1 MADVEMAS
9 VGIPARP
16 TLAVD
21 VPADMPLDTLLATLN
36 KDGAG
41 LDSDERLRAPDADLI
56 LQLYRSILSLA
67 PLVDAQAALEKD
79 KEERERRT
87 VDAESQLHEAERLKA
102 EAEARAEDD
111 RLAKEAALG
120 EKMELSGKLAQ
131 VEGTLAALQSTSESG
146 VAQSAEVAGR
156 LEKAE
161 QEKRDM
167 LDMLEREKTECARRA
182 EEIDNLTAR
191 AREARAEVNRLSTE
205 LQDARSAEGNA
216 KVGHTSEREKQAALT
231 DSNLPCSSRSRVWSR
246 SSASRAR
253 MPHGPTTS
261 LAGQRK
267 STQPIEA
274 GPTTKSSRF
283 PTRSSLRTRLWNQP
297 KPRHNRCNQPTK
309 RRWPASR
316 RPTERNQSCDRSSS
330 RTRLHSRQK

>member
-67 PLVDAQAALEKD
+67 PLVDAQATLEKD

-216 KVGHTSEREKQAALT
+216 KVGH
-231 DSNLPCSSRSRVWSR
+231 
-246 SSASRAR
+246 
-253 MPHGPTTS
+253 
-261 LAGQRK
+261 
-267 STQPIEA
+267 I
-274 GPTTKSSRF
+274 
-283 PTRSSLRTRLWNQP
+283 
-297 KPRHNRCNQPTK
+297 
-309 RRWPASR
+309 
-316 RPTERNQSCDRSSS
+316 
-330 RTRLHSRQK
+330 